1 MTTGNEDSIRFGR
14 GLALKVLTN
23 GDEDLNSIRFDL
35 AVEKYFMG
43 SIEYALSLYCRTHV
57 LFSRWWPL
65 GTIQYGV
72 PFHLTNSSLVFNIE
86 AFNFKSSMV
95 TTKRNR

>member
-1 MTTGNEDSIRFGR
+1 MADSRRKFNMATILNDEARTVGIWGCKN
-14 GLALKVLTN
+14 GLT
-23 GDEDLNSIRFDL
+23 
-35 AVEKYFMG
+35 VEKKIMG
-43 SIEYALSLYCRTHV
+43 SVEYALSLFCRTHV

-65 GTIQYGV
+65 GTIQYGA